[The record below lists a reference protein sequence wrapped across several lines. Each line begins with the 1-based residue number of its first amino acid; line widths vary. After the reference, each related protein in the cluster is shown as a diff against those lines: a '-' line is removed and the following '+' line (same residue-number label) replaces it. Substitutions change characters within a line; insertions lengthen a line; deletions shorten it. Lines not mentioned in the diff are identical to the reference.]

1 MNDDLSDVGLNALE
15 ALEAQDEQDTSDTGE
30 DTGIEVEEDTSET
43 VGQETGAAE
52 DTSEENDDEA
62 NENGEDAEGN
72 NSEGTE
78 ATEDE
83 NKSNNDK
90 ELSDEEF
97 EELAK
102 KRGYTKAPSEEEKAK
117 ADEQNRAREETMARL
132 MACPKEVDEELW
144 ENLPEENKIIYNS
157 LPYLAAEGKNGTIHV
172 KTPDQLPEDFV
183 FKNARAEMKFQND
196 LQAQETKATQM
207 ANALSARSERGQR
220 ETAQRQEA
228 VRVISEIEGLQKT
241 GALPTP
247 KAKNGT
253 PEFDTDPAVTL
264 INKVLDYRAMRR
276 AEGAM
281 LSVRDSLLLFKAEHP
296 EEFQKKEAKG
306 DVERRNIAK
315 KVAGNN
321 KATGTAVNKNDNK
334 PQYYKVGM
342 STEDVLDRILDEMD

>member
-30 DTGIEVEEDTSET
+30 DTGAGVEEDTSET
-43 VGQETGAAE
+43 GGQDTAPKE
-52 DTSEENDDEA
+52 DAGEEKDDEA
-62 NENGEDAEGN
+62 NEDGKETEGDD
-72 NSEGTE
+72 SEGTD

-83 NKSNNDK
+83 NKSDNK

-102 KRGYTKAPSEEEKAK
+102 KRGYAKAPSEEEKAK
-117 ADEQNRAREETMARL
+117 ADEQNKAREETMARL
-132 MACPKEVDEELW
+132 MARPKEVDEEVW

-157 LPYLAAEGKNGTIHV
+157 LPYLTAEGKDGTIRV

-207 ANALSARSERGQR
+207 ANALASRSERIQR

-228 VRVISEIEGLQKT
+228 VRVINEIEGLQKT

-281 LSVRDSLLLFKAEHP
+281 LSVRDSLVLYKAEHP
-296 EEFQKKEAKG
+296 EEFEKKEARG
-306 DVERRNIAK
+306 DIERRNVAK

-321 KATGTAVNKNDNK
+321 KATGTAVNKDDNK

>member
-15 ALEAQDEQDTSDTGE
+15 ALEAQDEQDTSDAGE
-30 DTGIEVEEDTSET
+30 DTSAEVEEDTSET
-43 VGQETGAAE
+43 VGQETDTAE
-52 DTSEENDDEA
+52 DASEEKDDEA
-62 NENGEDAEGN
+62 NEDGEETEGDD
-72 NSEGTE
+72 SEGTD

-83 NKSNNDK
+83 NKSDNK
-90 ELSDEEF
+90 EISDEEF

-102 KRGYTKAPSEEEKAK
+102 KRGYAKAPSEEEKAK
-117 ADEQNRAREETMARL
+117 EDEQNKAREETMARL
-132 MACPKEVDEELW
+132 MACPKEVDEEVW
-144 ENLPEENKIIYNS
+144 KNLPDDNKIIYNS
-157 LPYLAAEGKNGTIHV
+157 LPYLTAEGKDGTIRV

-207 ANALSARSERGQR
+207 ANALSARSERMQR
-220 ETAQRQEA
+220 ENAQRQEA
-228 VRVISEIEGLQKT
+228 VRVINEIEGLQKT

-264 INKVLDYRAMRR
+264 INKVLDYRAMQR
-276 AEGAM
+276 AEGSM
-281 LSVRDSLLLFKAEHP
+281 LSVRDSLVLYKAEHP
-296 EEFQKKEAKG
+296 EEFEKKEAKG
-306 DVERRNIAK
+306 DIERRNVAK

-321 KATGTAVNKNDNK
+321 KATGTAVNKDDDK
-334 PQYYKVGM
+334 PQYYKAGM

>member
-15 ALEAQDEQDTSDTGE
+15 ALEAQDEQDTSDAGE
-30 DTGIEVEEDTSET
+30 DTSAEVEEDTSET
-43 VGQETGAAE
+43 VGQETDAAE
-52 DTSEENDDEA
+52 DAGEEKDDEA
-62 NENGEDAEGN
+62 NEDGEETEGDD
-72 NSEGTE
+72 SEGTD

-83 NKSNNDK
+83 NKSDDK

-102 KRGYTKAPSEEEKAK
+102 KRGYAKAPSEEEKAK
-117 ADEQNRAREETMARL
+117 EDEQNKAREETMARL
-132 MACPKEVDEELW
+132 MACPKEVDEEVW

-157 LPYLAAEGKNGTIHV
+157 LPYLTAEGKNGTIRV

-207 ANALSARSERGQR
+207 ANALSARSERMQR

-228 VRVISEIEGLQKT
+228 VRVINEIEGLQKT

-276 AEGAM
+276 AEGSM
-281 LSVRDSLLLFKAEHP
+281 LSVRDSLVLYKAEHP

-306 DVERRNIAK
+306 DIERRNVAK

-321 KATGTAVNKNDNK
+321 KATGTAVNKDDNK
-334 PQYYKVGM
+334 PQYYKAGM

>member
-30 DTGIEVEEDTSET
+30 DTGAEVEEDTSET
-43 VGQETGAAE
+43 VGQGTDAAE
-52 DTSEENDDEA
+52 DAGEEKDDEA
-62 NENGEDAEGN
+62 NEDGKETEGDD
-72 NSEGTE
+72 SEGTD

-83 NKSNNDK
+83 NKSDNK

-102 KRGYTKAPSEEEKAK
+102 KRGYAKAPSEEEKAK
-117 ADEQNRAREETMARL
+117 ADEQNKAREETMARL
-132 MACPKEVDEELW
+132 MARPKEVDEEVW

-157 LPYLAAEGKNGTIHV
+157 LPYLTAEGRDGTIKV

-207 ANALSARSERGQR
+207 ANALASRSERIQR
-220 ETAQRQEA
+220 ETAQREEA
-228 VRVISEIEGLQKT
+228 VRVIAEIEGLQKT

-264 INKVLDYRAMRR
+264 INKVLDYRARR
-276 AEGAM
+276 RSEGAM
-281 LSVRDSLLLFKAEHP
+281 LSVRDSLLLYKAEHP
-296 EEFQKKEAKG
+296 EEFEKKEAKG
-306 DVERRNIAK
+306 DIERRNVAK

-321 KATGTAVNKNDNK
+321 KATGTAVNKDDNK

>member
-15 ALEAQDEQDTSDTGE
+15 ALEAQDEQDTSDAGE
-30 DTGIEVEEDTSET
+30 DTSAEVEEDTSET
-43 VGQETGAAE
+43 VGQETDTAE
-52 DTSEENDDEA
+52 DASEEKDDEA
-62 NENGEDAEGN
+62 NEDGEETEGDD
-72 NSEGTE
+72 SEGTD

-83 NKSNNDK
+83 NKSDDK

-102 KRGYTKAPSEEEKAK
+102 KRGYAKAPSEEEKAK
-117 ADEQNRAREETMARL
+117 EDEQNKAREEAMARL
-132 MACPKEVDEELW
+132 MACPKEVDEEVW

-157 LPYLAAEGKNGTIHV
+157 LPYLTAEGKNGTIRV

-207 ANALSARSERGQR
+207 ANALSARSERMQR

-228 VRVISEIEGLQKT
+228 VRVINEIEGLQKT

-276 AEGAM
+276 AEGSM
-281 LSVRDSLLLFKAEHP
+281 LSVRDSLVLYKAEHP

-306 DVERRNIAK
+306 DIERRNVAK

-321 KATGTAVNKNDNK
+321 KATGTAVNKDDSK
-334 PQYYKVGM
+334 PQYYKAGM

>member
-15 ALEAQDEQDTSDTGE
+15 ALEAQDEQDTSDAGE
-30 DTGIEVEEDTSET
+30 DTGAEVEEDTSET
-43 VGQETGAAE
+43 VGQETDAAE
-52 DTSEENDDEA
+52 DAGGEKDDEA
-62 NENGEDAEGN
+62 NEDGKETEGDD
-72 NSEGTE
+72 SEGTD

-83 NKSNNDK
+83 NKSDNK

-102 KRGYTKAPSEEEKAK
+102 KRGYAKAPSEEEKAK
-117 ADEQNRAREETMARL
+117 ADEQNKAREETMARL
-132 MACPKEVDEELW
+132 MARPKEVDEEVW

-157 LPYLAAEGKNGTIHV
+157 LPYLTAEGKNGTIRV

-207 ANALSARSERGQR
+207 ANALASRSERIQR

-228 VRVISEIEGLQKT
+228 VRVINEIEGLQKT

-281 LSVRDSLLLFKAEHP
+281 LSVRDSLLLYKAEHP
-296 EEFQKKEAKG
+296 EEFEKKEAKG
-306 DVERRNIAK
+306 DIERRNVAK

-321 KATGTAVNKNDNK
+321 KATGTAVNKDDNK

>member
-30 DTGIEVEEDTSET
+30 DTGAGVEEDTGET
-43 VGQETGAAE
+43 VGQDTAPKE
-52 DTSEENDDEA
+52 DVSEEKEDEA
-62 NENGEDAEGN
+62 NEDGEETEGDD
-72 NSEGTE
+72 SEGTD
-78 ATEDE
+78 TPEDE
-83 NKSNNDK
+83 NKSDDK

-102 KRGYTKAPSEEEKAK
+102 KRGYAKAPSEEEKAR
-117 ADEQNRAREETMARL
+117 ADEQNKAREETMARL
-132 MACPKEVDEELW
+132 MARPKEVDEEVW

-157 LPYLAAEGKNGTIHV
+157 LPYLTAEGKNGTIRV

-207 ANALSARSERGQR
+207 ANALASRSERIQR

-228 VRVISEIEGLQKT
+228 VRVINEIEGLQKT

-276 AEGAM
+276 SQGAM
-281 LSVRDSLLLFKAEHP
+281 LSVRDSLLLYKAEHP
-296 EEFQKKEAKG
+296 EEFEKKEAKG
-306 DVERRNIAK
+306 DVERRNVAK

-321 KATGTAVNKNDNK
+321 KATGTAVNKDDNK
-334 PQYYKVGM
+334 PQYYKAGM
-342 STEDVLDRILDEMD
+342 STEDVLDRILDDMD

>member
-30 DTGIEVEEDTSET
+30 DTGAEVEEDTSET
-43 VGQETGAAE
+43 VGQETDATE
-52 DTSEENDDEA
+52 DAGGEKDDEA
-62 NENGEDAEGN
+62 NEDGKETEGDD
-72 NSEGTE
+72 SEGTD

-83 NKSNNDK
+83 NKSDNK

-102 KRGYTKAPSEEEKAK
+102 KRGYAKAPSEEEKAK
-117 ADEQNRAREETMARL
+117 EDEQNKAREETMARL
-132 MACPKEVDEELW
+132 MARPKEVDEEVW

-157 LPYLAAEGKNGTIHV
+157 LPYLTAEGKDGTIKV

-207 ANALSARSERGQR
+207 ANALSARSERMQR

-228 VRVISEIEGLQKT
+228 VRVINEIEGLQKT

-276 AEGAM
+276 SQGAM
-281 LSVRDSLLLFKAEHP
+281 LSVRDSLLLYKAEHP
-296 EEFQKKEAKG
+296 EEFEKKEAKG
-306 DVERRNIAK
+306 DVERRNVAK

-321 KATGTAVNKNDNK
+321 KATGTAVNKDDNK

>member
-30 DTGIEVEEDTSET
+30 NTGAGVEEDTSET
-43 VGQETGAAE
+43 VGQETDAAE
-52 DTSEENDDEA
+52 EAGEEKDDEA
-62 NENGEDAEGN
+62 NEDGKETEGDD
-72 NSEGTE
+72 SEGTD

-83 NKSNNDK
+83 NKSDNK

-117 ADEQNRAREETMARL
+117 ADEQNKAREETMARL
-132 MACPKEVDEELW
+132 MARPKEVDEEVW

-157 LPYLAAEGKNGTIHV
+157 LPYLTAEGKNGTIRV

-207 ANALSARSERGQR
+207 ANALASRSERIQR

-228 VRVISEIEGLQKT
+228 VRVINEIEGLQKT

-276 AEGAM
+276 SQGAM
-281 LSVRDSLLLFKAEHP
+281 LSVRDSLLLYKAEHP
-296 EEFQKKEAKG
+296 EEFEKKEAKG
-306 DVERRNIAK
+306 DIERRNVAK

-321 KATGTAVNKNDNK
+321 KATGTAVNKDDNK

>member
-30 DTGIEVEEDTSET
+30 DTGAGVEEDTSET
-43 VGQETGAAE
+43 VGQGTDAAE
-52 DTSEENDDEA
+52 DAGEEKDDEA
-62 NENGEDAEGN
+62 NEDGKETEGDD
-72 NSEGTE
+72 SEGTDTPE
-78 ATEDE
+78 EET
-83 NKSNNDK
+83 KSDDKK

-102 KRGYTKAPSEEEKAK
+102 KRGYAKAPSEEEKAK
-117 ADEQNRAREETMARL
+117 ADEQNKAREETMARL
-132 MACPKEVDEELW
+132 MARPKEVDEEIW

-157 LPYLAAEGKNGTIHV
+157 LPYLTAEGKDGTIRV

-207 ANALSARSERGQR
+207 ANALASRSERMQR

-228 VRVISEIEGLQKT
+228 VRVINEIEGLQKT

-281 LSVRDSLLLFKAEHP
+281 LSVRDSLVLYKAEHP
-296 EEFQKKEAKG
+296 EEFEKKEAKG
-306 DVERRNIAK
+306 DIERRNVAK

-321 KATGTAVNKNDNK
+321 KATGTAVNKDDKK

>member
-15 ALEAQDEQDTSDTGE
+15 ALEAQDEQDTSDAGE
-30 DTGIEVEEDTSET
+30 DTGAEVEEDTSET
-43 VGQETGAAE
+43 VGQETDAAE
-52 DTSEENDDEA
+52 DAGGEKDDEA
-62 NENGEDAEGN
+62 NEDGKETEGDD
-72 NSEGTE
+72 SEGTD

-83 NKSNNDK
+83 NKSDNK

-102 KRGYTKAPSEEEKAK
+102 KRGYAKAPSEEEKAK
-117 ADEQNRAREETMARL
+117 ADEQNKAREETMARL
-132 MACPKEVDEELW
+132 MARPKEVDEEVW

-157 LPYLAAEGKNGTIHV
+157 LPYLTAEGKNGTIRV

-207 ANALSARSERGQR
+207 ANALASRSERIQR
-220 ETAQRQEA
+220 ETAQREEA
-228 VRVISEIEGLQKT
+228 VRVITEIEGLQKT

-276 AEGAM
+276 SEGAM
-281 LSVRDSLLLFKAEHP
+281 LSVRDSLLLYKAEHP
-296 EEFQKKEAKG
+296 EEFEKKEARG
-306 DVERRNIAK
+306 DIERRNVAK

-321 KATGTAVNKNDNK
+321 KATGTAVNKDDNK

>member
-30 DTGIEVEEDTSET
+30 DTGAEVEEDTSET
-43 VGQETGAAE
+43 GGQDTAPKE
-52 DTSEENDDEA
+52 DAGEEKDDEA
-62 NENGEDAEGN
+62 NEDGEETEGDD
-72 NSEGTE
+72 SEGTD

-83 NKSNNDK
+83 NKSDNK

-102 KRGYTKAPSEEEKAK
+102 KRGYAKAPSEEEKAK
-117 ADEQNRAREETMARL
+117 EDEQNKAREETMARL
-132 MACPKEVDEELW
+132 MARPKEVDEEVW

-157 LPYLAAEGKNGTIHV
+157 LPYLTAEGKDGTIKV

-207 ANALSARSERGQR
+207 ANALSARSERMQR

-228 VRVISEIEGLQKT
+228 VRVINEIEGLQKT

-276 AEGAM
+276 AEGSM
-281 LSVRDSLLLFKAEHP
+281 LSVRDSLVLYKAEHP
-296 EEFQKKEAKG
+296 EEFEKKEAKG
-306 DVERRNIAK
+306 DVERRNVAK

-321 KATGTAVNKNDNK
+321 KATGTAVNKDDNK

>member
-15 ALEAQDEQDTSDTGE
+15 ALEAQDEQDTSDAGE
-30 DTGIEVEEDTSET
+30 GASEEVEEDTSET
-43 VGQETGAAE
+43 VGQETDAAE
-52 DTSEENDDEA
+52 DAGGEKDDEA
-62 NENGEDAEGN
+62 NEDGKETEGDG
-72 NSEGTE
+72 SEGTD

-83 NKSNNDK
+83 NKSDNK

-102 KRGYTKAPSEEEKAK
+102 KRGYAKAPSEEEKAK
-117 ADEQNRAREETMARL
+117 ADEQNKAREETMARL
-132 MACPKEVDEELW
+132 MARPKEVDEEVW

-157 LPYLAAEGKNGTIHV
+157 LPYLTAEGKNGTIRV

-207 ANALSARSERGQR
+207 ANALASRSERIQR

-228 VRVISEIEGLQKT
+228 VRVINEIEGLQKT

-281 LSVRDSLLLFKAEHP
+281 LSVRDSLLLYKAEHP
-296 EEFQKKEAKG
+296 EEFEKKEARG
-306 DVERRNIAK
+306 DIERRNVAK

-321 KATGTAVNKNDNK
+321 KATGTAVNKDDNR
-334 PQYYKVGM
+334 PQYYKAGM

>member
-30 DTGIEVEEDTSET
+30 DTGAGVEEDTGET
-43 VGQETGAAE
+43 VGQDTAPKE
-52 DTSEENDDEA
+52 DVSEEKEDEA
-62 NENGEDAEGN
+62 NEDGEETEGDD
-72 NSEGTE
+72 SEGTD
-78 ATEDE
+78 TPEDE
-83 NKSNNDK
+83 NKSDDK

-102 KRGYTKAPSEEEKAK
+102 KRGYAKAPSEEEKAR
-117 ADEQNRAREETMARL
+117 ADEQNKAREETMARL
-132 MACPKEVDEELW
+132 MARPKEVDEEVW

-157 LPYLAAEGKNGTIHV
+157 LPYLTAEGRDGTIRV

-207 ANALSARSERGQR
+207 ANALASRSERIQR
-220 ETAQRQEA
+220 ETAQREEA
-228 VRVISEIEGLQKT
+228 VRVITEIEGLQKT

-276 AEGAM
+276 SQGAM
-281 LSVRDSLLLFKAEHP
+281 LSVRDSLLLYKAEHP
-296 EEFQKKEAKG
+296 EEFEKKEAKG

-321 KATGTAVNKNDNK
+321 KATGTAVNKDDNK
-334 PQYYKVGM
+334 PQYYKAGM
-342 STEDVLDRILDEMD
+342 STEDVLDRILDDMD

>member
-15 ALEAQDEQDTSDTGE
+15 ALEAQDEQGTSDAGE
-30 DTGIEVEEDTSET
+30 GASEEVEEDT
-43 VGQETGAAE
+43 GETGGQDTAPKE
-52 DTSEENDDEA
+52 DVSEEKEDEA
-62 NENGEDAEGN
+62 NEDGEETEGDD
-72 NSEGTE
+72 SEGTDTPE
-78 ATEDE
+78 EET
-83 NKSNNDK
+83 KSDDK
-90 ELSDEEF
+90 QELSDEEF

-102 KRGYTKAPSEEEKAK
+102 KRGYAKTPSEDDKAK
-117 ADEQNRAREETMARL
+117 ADEKARAEQETMARL
-132 MACPKEVDEELW
+132 LARPKEVDEEVW
-144 ENLPEENKIIYNS
+144 ENLPEENKVIYNS
-157 LPYLAAEGKNGTIHV
+157 LPYLTAEGRDGTIRV

-207 ANALSARSERGQR
+207 ANALASRSERIQR
-220 ETAQRQEA
+220 ETAQREEA
-228 VRVISEIEGLQKT
+228 VRVITEIEGLQKT

-276 AEGAM
+276 SEGAM
-281 LSVRDSLLLFKAEHP
+281 LSVRDSLLLYKAEHP
-296 EEFQKKEAKG
+296 EEFEKKEAKG

-321 KATGTAVNKNDNK
+321 KATGTAVNKDDNK
-334 PQYYKVGM
+334 PQYYKAGM
-342 STEDVLDRILDEMD
+342 STEDVLDRILDDMD

>member
-15 ALEAQDEQDTSDTGE
+15 ALEAQDEQDTSDAGE
-30 DTGIEVEEDTSET
+30 DTGAEVEEDTSET
-43 VGQETGAAE
+43 VGQETDATE
-52 DTSEENDDEA
+52 DAGGEKDDEA
-62 NENGEDAEGN
+62 NGDGEETEGDD
-72 NSEGTE
+72 SEGTD

-83 NKSNNDK
+83 NKSDNK

-102 KRGYTKAPSEEEKAK
+102 KRGYAKAPSEEEKAK
-117 ADEQNRAREETMARL
+117 ADEQNKAHEETMARL
-132 MACPKEVDEELW
+132 MARPKEVAEEVW

-157 LPYLAAEGKNGTIHV
+157 LPYLTAEGKDGTIKV

-207 ANALSARSERGQR
+207 ANALASRSERIQR

-228 VRVISEIEGLQKT
+228 VRVITEIEGLQKT

-281 LSVRDSLLLFKAEHP
+281 LSVRDSLLLYKAEHP
-296 EEFQKKEAKG
+296 EEFEKKEAKG
-306 DVERRNIAK
+306 DIERRNVAK

-321 KATGTAVNKNDNK
+321 KATGTAVNKDDNK

>member
-30 DTGIEVEEDTSET
+30 DTGAGVEEDTSET
-43 VGQETGAAE
+43 VGQETDAAE
-52 DTSEENDDEA
+52 DAGEEKDDEA
-62 NENGEDAEGN
+62 NEDGKEAEGDD
-72 NSEGTE
+72 SEGTD

-83 NKSNNDK
+83 NKSDDK

-117 ADEQNRAREETMARL
+117 ADEQNKAREETMARL
-132 MACPKEVDEELW
+132 MARPKEVDEEVW

-157 LPYLAAEGKNGTIHV
+157 LPYLTAEGKNGTIRV

-207 ANALSARSERGQR
+207 ANALASRSERIQR

-228 VRVISEIEGLQKT
+228 VRVINEIEGLQKT

-253 PEFDTDPAVTL
+253 PEFDTDPAVAL

-281 LSVRDSLLLFKAEHP
+281 LSVRDSLVLYKAKHP
-296 EEFQKKEAKG
+296 EEFEKKEAKG

-321 KATGTAVNKNDNK
+321 KATGTAVNKDDNK
-334 PQYYKVGM
+334 PQYYKAGM
-342 STEDVLDRILDEMD
+342 STEDVLDRILDDMD